1 MYILKSKKG
10 DHIAKTSDDR
20 ERMIYIAC
28 GYTDITPKETPKTTV
43 KKKGTK
49 NGKVKSGTE
58 D

>member
-10 DHIAKTSDDR
+10 DHIAKTNDDK
-20 ERMIYIAC
+20 ERFIYLAC

-49 NGKVKSGTE
+49 NGKVKSGT
-58 D
+58 